1 MSRFG
6 LRRSNVD
13 GSGNDDQIK
22 KTYNSDDVERLLAVA
37 D

>member
-22 KTYNSDDVERLLAVA
+22 KTYTHDDIQRLSAVTN
-37 D
+37 